1 MSRDVERAILN
12 VAKKTKKITKDEHR
26 DLDLSRTWLKIA
38 KQLLEG
44 KKITNVGWSYW
55 NGEEYRKEW
64 GDETGFWIEFDNDM
78 HLFLSS
84 DDEGNSPGA
93 AFLQWDKSET
103 VKDWKSN
110 NRNYTIPVGV
120 MASHEYYNKLKKLKD
135 IDTVD
140 DWETKKKGTSGNE

>member
-1 MSRDVERAILN
+1 MSDIERAIIN
-12 VAKKTKKITKDEHR
+12 VAKKNKKITEDEHR
-26 DLDLSRTWLKIA
+26 DLDLTRSWLKIA

-55 NGEEYRKEW
+55 NGEEHREEW

-93 AFLQWDKSET
+93 AFLQWDNSET
-103 VKDWKSN
+103 VKDWDSKK
-110 NRNYTIPVGV
+110 RDYTLPVGV
-120 MASHEYYNKLKKLKD
+120 MPSHEYYTKLRKLKND
-135 IDTVD
+135 YTVD
-140 DWETKKKGTSGNE
+140 DFETKKKGTSGNE